1 MATLP
6 HVTPSKAPEASAPPE
21 GFISP
26 TSRIKAIRAELLATP
41 YSICLER
48 PRLLEE
54 FWRSAEGRRSARED
68 HPLVQ
73 RALALKYIFSH
84 RKPCIYE
91 GELIIGNMTSKRIAA
106 NYYIEGGSINILE
119 DFFRLG
125 KRTIPL
131 KLSGVETAE
140 LLLLGLR
147 NSFKSV
153 AARAL
158 LKPGR
163 LSYFLDFFRAKRHF
177 VTEEAGVGHQVG
189 NYRMVVHAGLRRPYE
204 EARLRLEEGRL
215 ADGSPLD
222 ADQRAFFRSVVITLD
237 GIRKMAENL
246 ADEAENMAKRPGI
259 SEQRR
264 AELLESA
271 KACRWVPFEP
281 ARTYLEGLQATW
293 LVHVALNL
301 EDFEQGLSFGRM
313 DQILLPLYRADIEQG
328 ALTPER
334 AIEITAGF
342 CLKTCETMPLYSER
356 VDRFFS
362 GNGVAQAFT
371 LGGTDEKGN
380 DVTNELSG
388 LILNA
393 YAQVLTREPAVHVRI
408 HPATPEWFFE
418 KSVELLQMGTS
429 RPSMFG
435 DTAVVKA
442 LEEAGM
448 TKAHARDYAVIG
460 CVEMA
465 SQGRTYNSSD
475 AALFNLPICLELA
488 LNEGARFHGK
498 ARIEGKRRFGAATPP
513 ASAMKSFEEVLEAF
527 RAQVRHGVDDLVKV
541 IGWLEEVYRTARPT
555 PVNSILT
562 EGCLRKGKDVTWGG
576 GLYDYTS
583 IQAAGL
589 ADAGDS
595 LYALKKVVFDQKR
608 FGLEEFVRILRDN
621 FRGHEA
627 LRVELASKL
636 PRYGN
641 GDLEADRMTQLAA
654 DAFADALLAHKNT
667 RGGQYVPGFYSM
679 TCHIGFGKV
688 TGALPNGR
696 PAGKRLSNGL
706 APIDGSERLGPTA
719 VLRSAASL
727 DSRKWMNCHALN
739 LKFDKK
745 IVQGETGRKALM
757 HLFKNYFDQGGMQ
770 VQVNILDTET
780 LKAAKMDPASFPGI
794 VVRVAGYCAYFND
807 LQSDVQ
813 DEIIERTAHGIT

>member
-1 MATLP
+1 MSSLP
-6 HVTPSKAPEASAPPE
+6 HFMPSTAPESLIPGE
-21 GFISP
+21 GFTSP
-26 TSRIKAIRAELLATP
+26 TSRIAAIRAELLSTP

-48 PRLLEE
+48 PKLLEE
-54 FWRSAEGRRSARED
+54 FWSSKEGRRSAKAE
-68 HPLVQ
+68 HPLVH
-73 RALALKYIFSH
+73 RALALQYIFSH
-84 RKPCIYE
+84 RKPRIYE

-119 DFFRLG
+119 DIARLG

-131 KLSGVETAE
+131 KLTGMETAE
-140 LLLLGLR
+140 LLRIGLR

-153 AARAL
+153 GAKAL
-158 LKPGR
+158 LKPTR
-163 LSYFLDFFRAKRHF
+163 FSYFLDFFRAKRHF

-189 NYRMVVHAGLRRPYE
+189 NYLMVVHDGLRRPYG
-204 EARLRLEEGRL
+204 EAKQRLDEGKL
-215 ADGSPLD
+215 ADGSPLN
-222 ADQRAFFRSVVITLD
+222 ADQRAFFRSVIITIE

-246 ADEAENMAKRPGI
+246 AAEAEKMASQSGVTEKRR
-259 SEQRR
+259 S
-264 AELLESA
+264 ELLESA
-271 KACRWVPFEP
+271 AACRRVPFEP

-293 LVHVALNL
+293 LVHVAMNL

-313 DQILLPLYRADIEQG
+313 DQILLPLYRSDIAQG
-328 ALTPER
+328 RLTPER
-334 AIEITAGF
+334 ATEITASF
-342 CLKTCETMPLYSER
+342 CLKACETMPLYSQR
-356 VDRFFS
+356 VDKFFS

-371 LGGTDEKGN
+371 LGGTDAEGN

-408 HPATPEWFFE
+408 HPGTPDWFFR
-418 KSVELLQMGTS
+418 KSVELLQLGTS
-429 RPSMFG
+429 RPSFFG
-435 DTAVVKA
+435 DTAVVRA

-475 AALFNLPICLELA
+475 AALFNLPLCLELA
-488 LNEGARFHGK
+488 LNQGMRFHGK
-498 ARIEGKRRFGAATPP
+498 ARIEGPRRFGAPTPP
-513 ASAMKSFEEVLEAF
+513 ASELKTFEDVLEAF

-541 IGWLEEVYRTARPT
+541 IGWLEEVYRTLRPT

-562 EGCLRKGKDVTWGG
+562 EGCMEKGKDVTWGG

-595 LYALKKVVFDQKR
+595 LYALNKIIFEEKR
-608 FGLEEFVRILRDN
+608 FSLEEFVQILRDN
-621 FRGHEA
+621 FRGRED
-627 LRVELASKL
+627 LRVELATKL
-636 PRYGN
+636 PHYGN
-641 GDLEADRMTQLAA
+641 GDPAVDRMTQLAA
-654 DAFADALLAHKNT
+654 DAFADALWAHKNT

-696 PAGKRLSNGL
+696 AAGTRLSNGL
-706 APIDGSERLGPTA
+706 APVDGSERLGPTA
-719 VLRSAASL
+719 VLRSAAFL
-727 DSRKWMNCHALN
+727 DSRKWTNCHALN
-739 LKFDKK
+739 LKFDKN
-745 IVQGETGRKALM
+745 IVQGETGRNALVN
-757 HLFKNYFDQGGMQ
+757 LFKNYFAQGGMQ
-770 VQVNILDTET
+770 VQVNILDAQT
-780 LKAAKMDPASFPGI
+780 LKAAKKDPLSYPGI

-807 LQSDVQ
+807 LQPDVQ
-813 DEIIERTAHGIT
+813 DEIIERTAHGIG

>member
-1 MATLP
+1 M
-6 HVTPSKAPEASAPPE
+6 
-21 GFISP
+21 
-26 TSRIKAIRAELLATP
+26 
-41 YSICLER
+41 
-48 PRLLEE
+48 EE
-54 FWRSAEGRRSARED
+54 FWSSREGRRSAKLE
-68 HPLVQ
+68 HPLVH
-73 RALALKYIFSH
+73 RALTLQYIFSH
-84 RKPCIYE
+84 RKPRIYDDE
-91 GELIIGNMTSKRIAA
+91 IIIGNMTSKRIAA

-119 DFFRLG
+119 DFARLG

-131 KLSGVETAE
+131 KLTIQETAGV
-140 LLLLGLR
+140 LHLGLK
-147 NSFKSV
+147 NAFKSV
-153 AARAL
+153 GAKAL

-177 VTEEAGVGHQVG
+177 VTEEAGIGHQVG
-189 NYRMVVHAGLRRPYE
+189 NYWMVVHEGLRGPYG
-204 EARLRLEEGRL
+204 EAKQRLEEGRL
-215 ADGSPLD
+215 ADGSRLD
-222 ADQRAFFRSVVITLD
+222 ADQRAFFSSVLITID

-246 ADEAENMAKRPGI
+246 AAEAEHLAQMKGE

-264 AELLESA
+264 AELLA
-271 KACRWVPFEP
+271 AAAACRRVPFEP

-293 LVHVALNL
+293 LIHMALNL

-313 DQILLPLYRADIEQG
+313 DQILLPLYRSDVELGRLNTGQATEM
-328 ALTPER
+328 
-334 AIEITAGF
+334 TACF
-342 CLKTCETMPLYSER
+342 CLKTCETMPLYSQR
-356 VDRFFS
+356 VDQFFS

-380 DVTNELSG
+380 DLTNELSG
-388 LILNA
+388 LILDA

-408 HPATPEWFFE
+408 HPATPEWFFQ

-429 RPSMFG
+429 RPSFFG
-435 DTAVVKA
+435 DTAVVRA
-442 LEEAGM
+442 LQEAGM
-448 TKAHARDYAVIG
+448 TREHARDYAVIG

-475 AALFNLPICLELA
+475 AALFNLPLCLELA
-488 LNEGARFHGK
+488 LNEGRRFHGK
-498 ARIEGKRRFGAATPP
+498 ARIEGRRRFGAPTPP
-513 ASAMKSFEEVLEAF
+513 VSTMKTFDDVLDAF
-527 RAQVRHGVDDLVKV
+527 RAQVRHGVDDMVKV
-541 IGWLEEVYRTARPT
+541 IGWLEEVYRTIRPT

-562 EGCLRKGKDVTWGG
+562 EGCLETGKDVTWGG

-595 LYALKKVVFDQKR
+595 LYALKRIIFDQKR
-608 FGLEEFVRILRDN
+608 FSLDEFVGILQDN
-621 FRGHEA
+621 FRGRED

-641 GDLEADRMTQLAA
+641 GDPDVDHMTQLAA
-654 DAFADALLAHKNT
+654 DAFSDALSAHKNS
-667 RGGQYVPGFYSM
+667 RGGRYVPGFYSM
-679 TCHIGFGKV
+679 TCHIGFGRV

-696 PAGKRLSNGL
+696 PAGRRLSNGL
-706 APIDGSERLGPTA
+706 APVDGCDRMGPTA

-739 LKFDKK
+739 LKFDRQ
-745 IVQGETGRKALM
+745 IVQGKTGRKALVS
-757 HLFKNYFDQGGMQ
+757 LLKNYFALGGMQ

-780 LKAAKMDPASFPGI
+780 LKAAKRDPASYPGI

-807 LQSDVQ
+807 LQPAVQ